1 MAPGGRPCHRAY
13 TGRMRETLLPTGP
26 DMTDQ
31 ASDGVV
37 LTCGAEP
44 VTGTPRAARVAGAS
58 VSEPGRPLSDPDSGV
73 STGTAVLEREE
84 LQSTDD
90 GDADRFAHYVRKDK
104 IAAAAVT
111 GRPVV
116 ALCGKVW
123 TPGRDPSKYPVCPTC
138 KQIYEQM
145 RPGGDGQG
153 GPAGSGPRR
162 PRFPFGRG
170 GK

>member
-1 MAPGGRPCHRAY
+1 MTDVLASADPGAPGAPIDPA
-13 TGRMRETLLPTGP
+13 
-26 DMTDQ
+26 
-31 ASDGVV
+31 
-37 LTCGAEP
+37 AEP
-44 VTGTPRAARVAGAS
+44 TQ
-58 VSEPGRPLSDPDSGV
+58 GV
-73 STGTAVLEREE
+73 GTAVLEHEE

-138 KQIYEQM
+138 KSIYEEM
-145 RPGGDGQG
+145 RSGGDSDG
-153 GPAGSGPRR
+153 GKGPRF

-170 GK
+170 SR

>member
-1 MAPGGRPCHRAY
+1 
-13 TGRMRETLLPTGP
+13 
-26 DMTDQ
+26 MTDVL
-31 ASDGVV
+31 ASADPGSP
-37 LTCGAEP
+37 GAP
-44 VTGTPRAARVAGAS
+44 TDPA
-58 VSEPGRPLSDPDSGV
+58 SEPTQGV
-73 STGTAVLEREE
+73 GTAVLEREE

-138 KQIYEQM
+138 KSIYEEM
-145 RPGGDGQG
+145 RNGEGSGDGRSNGNQG
-153 GPAGSGPRR
+153 RAMSQQRAPPVMPASLGTTTTSSPILASWAAVIRRELPPPR
-162 PRFPFGRG
+162 
-170 GK
+170 

>member
-1 MAPGGRPCHRAY
+1 MSDPLEQQRLSADPGAPGGP
-13 TGRMRETLLPTGP
+13 
-26 DMTDQ
+26 
-31 ASDGVV
+31 
-37 LTCGAEP
+37 
-44 VTGTPRAARVAGAS
+44 
-58 VSEPGRPLSDPDSGV
+58 SEPGRPLSEPASASP

-104 IAAAAVT
+104 ITAAAAT

-138 KQIYEQM
+138 KQIYEEL
-145 RPGGDGQG
+145 RAGGDGEG
-153 GPAGSGPRR
+153 KGPRF
-162 PRFPFGRG
+162 PRLPFGRG
-170 GK
+170 GQ

>member
-1 MAPGGRPCHRAY
+1 
-13 TGRMRETLLPTGP
+13 MRQYLLR
-26 DMTDQ
+26 
-31 ASDGVV
+31 
-37 LTCGAEP
+37 
-44 VTGTPRAARVAGAS
+44 PRAADDPAGPVAPSDPAA
-58 VSEPGRPLSDPDSGV
+58 EPGRSV
-73 STGTAVLEREE
+73 GTAVLEREE

-138 KQIYEQM
+138 KSIYEEM
-145 RPGGDGQG
+145 RSGGDSDG
-153 GPAGSGPRR
+153 GKGPRF

-170 GK
+170 SR

>member
-1 MAPGGRPCHRAY
+1 MSESSAP
-13 TGRMRETLLPTGP
+13 T
-26 DMTDQ
+26 
-31 ASDGVV
+31 SGV
-37 LTCGAEP
+37 P
-44 VTGTPRAARVAGAS
+44 
-58 VSEPGRPLSDPDSGV
+58 SDPEDRPSQ
-73 STGTAVLEREE
+73 SAGTAVLEREE

-138 KQIYEQM
+138 KSIYEEM
-145 RPGGDGQG
+145 RSGGDSDG
-153 GPAGSGPRR
+153 GKGPRF

-170 GK
+170 GR

>member
-1 MAPGGRPCHRAY
+1 MRPILASTDPGDPGSPV
-13 TGRMRETLLPTGP
+13 EP
-26 DMTDQ
+26 
-31 ASDGVV
+31 
-37 LTCGAEP
+37 GAEP
-44 VTGTPRAARVAGAS
+44 SQS
-58 VSEPGRPLSDPDSGV
+58 V
-73 STGTAVLEREE
+73 GTAVLEREE

-104 IAAAAVT
+104 IAAAATT

-138 KQIYEQM
+138 KQIYEEL
-145 RPGGDGQG
+145 RAGDD
-153 GPAGSGPRR
+153 GPGPRF

-170 GK
+170 GR